1 MDWVKSRLPPRN
13 YIICAYG
20 EVTKEEGS
28 RKIKVMEKGYL
39 REMDYLCKFP
49 GNYLY
54 LDAKKIWVQK
64 GDIFSQIPAKLA
76 SEFRLDYN
84 EGDDEGTVSIYS
96 HKRGSYIRWKGADIR
111 NLSIADCVGTFP
123 EGTIA
128 KFEVYKIEAG
138 VVKLRIVNRK
148 WWFLEKDRQAS
159 LSTHQQENFAVGL
172 LFERY

>member
-1 MDWVKSRLPPRN
+1 MDWLKSRLPPRN
-13 YIICAYG
+13 YYICAYG

-28 RKIKVMEKGYL
+28 RKIKVMQKGYL
-39 REMDYLCKFP
+39 REMDYWRKSS

-54 LDAKKIWVQK
+54 LDGEKDWIQR
-64 GDIFSQIPAKLA
+64 DFSIVA

-128 KFEVYKIEAG
+128 KFEVYKIESG
-138 VVKLRIVNRK
+138 VVKLRIVNRN
-148 WWFLEKDRQAS
+148 WRFLEKEHWHSS
-159 LSTHQQENFAVGL
+159 LSTHSQENNAVDL
-172 LFERY
+172 LFESGHY